1 MFDQTSPSSD
11 DSRASANP
19 RSPGNV
25 SVPLALLLDERLTP
39 LERNAWMVF
48 RARVG
53 EDGTSALPNYE
64 QMRPFLACKA
74 GNQRA
79 AYETAS
85 RTVCVLRMTRWVHL
99 AGYRRDPLTGQV
111 QNTLYA
117 VHGTPQSCPEVC
129 ASDPEY
135 IELLERS
142 VSHLN
147 HVVRSVAI
155 GVLNEL
161 AADRDLPATLRQQIA
176 LARARAGLADDDDPS
191 NPPPP
196 SKEKAPLPIARDD
209 TGSTTSKADSPVRT
223 YKYSLKE
230 VRTYRASAQESDH
243 PTSAS
248 ALRLPPCLDKMA
260 PDQHRD
266 VQMALQR
273 LPSEHQQDVLDELE
287 ARVRLGAVR
296 NAVAYLFGLV
306 RRVLAG
312 EFRLWAAKK
321 PASMDPANAPVHK
334 AIPVAPSAPPTPAHK
349 PAAPEVAQAH
359 LARARRLLGLP
370 ERAGDLVA
378 ELFLQNSLLRPNSA

>member
-1 MFDQTSPSSD
+1 MFDQTNPSSS
-11 DSRASANP
+11 DSRASTTP

-117 VHGTPQSCPEVC
+117 VHDAPQSCLEVC
-129 ASDPEY
+129 ASDHDY

-142 VSHLN
+142 VSHPN

-161 AADRDLPATLRQQIA
+161 AADRDLPAPLRQQIA

-191 NPPPP
+191 NPPP
-196 SKEKAPLPIARDD
+196 SKGKAPLPVAHDD
-209 TGSTTSKADSPVRT
+209 AASTTPKADSPVRT

-230 VRTYRASAQESDH
+230 VRTYRASAREDDQ
-243 PTSAS
+243 PAPATR
-248 ALRLPPCLDKMA
+248 LRLPSCLAKMA
-260 PDQHRD
+260 PDQNRD
-266 VQMALQR
+266 VQAALQR
-273 LPSEHQQDVLDELE
+273 LPGEHQQDVLDELE
-287 ARVRLGAVR
+287 ARVRQGTVR

-321 PASMDPANAPVHK
+321 PANAAPANAPVHK
-334 AIPVAPSAPPTPAHK
+334 AIPVAPSAPPTPAFK
-349 PAAPEVAQAH
+349 PAAPEVAHAY
-359 LARARRLLGLP
+359 LARARRLLGQP
-370 ERAGDLVA
+370 ARAGDIVA
-378 ELFLQNSLLRPNSA
+378 EMFLQDGQLRPRPA